1 MEVFKGLAQDEGIC
15 IANTESVFGNAD
27 DSKYDEA
34 VRSLQ
39 QFKATAKV
47 SKSFSFLPLLLVPSP
62 ASSGALLLDWLS
74 L

>member
-47 SKSFSFLPLLLVPSP
+47 NMLFF
-62 ASSGALLLDWLS
+62 
-74 L
+74 